1 LNKALE
7 QTEITKT
14 SQINTKEVNDALN
27 KQNAS
32 IVNQTN
38 NTQQVQPQPTT
49 NQIQTPVMLFLMT
62 GYMLS
67 IFAAMFKGSVLLKAM
82 ALVPFV
88 SGILAPVMFMLGEIT
103 LLEISISILLLVGV
117 IFLLYKYGLRVYKV
131 GILNYSSSNL
141 WKKIFNALKQRD

>member
-1 LNKALE
+1 MKI
-7 QTEITKT
+7 ITDSGIVEKLLGGLPIILLIIVLTFIAYTLFIGILASVTT
-14 SQINTKEVNDALN
+14 SMEDF
-27 KQNAS
+27 
-32 IVNQTN
+32 
-38 NTQQVQPQPTT
+38 

-88 SGILAPVMFMLGEIT
+88 SGILAPVMYMLGEIT